1 MGRRAAGLV
10 LSTTLLA
17 PVACTGPA
25 STDAGPVATTA
36 VELPRSYLFR
46 PADIVV
52 PVGATVTWR
61 NADQFTHS
69 VRLIAS
75 GQVIG
80 TLAPGEQVSFTFATA
95 GTYRYDCSFH
105 PQNMRGTV
113 TVR

>member
-1 MGRRAAGLV
+1 
-10 LSTTLLA
+10 
-17 PVACTGPA
+17 VACAGPA
-25 STDAGPVATTA
+25 PSGAGPVATTE

-52 PVGATVTWR
+52 RPGATVTWR

-69 VRLIAS
+69 VRLLDS
-75 GQVIG
+75 GEVIG
-80 TLAPGEQVSFTFATA
+80 TLAPGASVSFTFATA